1 MFFFFLALIIYMF
14 WGTKSL
20 KKSRQ
25 ISTLFLAAIDRGC
38 GSMKKFQPQPV
49 PKSALYKSITSKI
62 IKLESWNYGQIEA
75 LIMQIIKLM

>member
-1 MFFFFLALIIYMF
+1 MSLSGGVEVYTLIY
-14 WGTKSL
+14 
-20 KKSRQ
+20 
-25 ISTLFLAAIDRGC
+25 
-38 GSMKKFQPQPV
+38 SMKKFQPQPV